1 MRKSVLCCAILVLF
15 VSVLSG
21 CLSLSNSPE
30 PRFYTLK
37 AMDKGQVSEKLD
49 IDPGVIVAVGPIDIP
64 DYQDRPQIV
73 TMNKEGMLKF
83 AQLDRWGEPLDSA
96 ISRLITGNLT
106 AMLPSANFYVYPC
119 NFAIP
124 VNYQVVVDVIQLDS
138 RLDEDMLLVA
148 QWSVINV
155 KNRKMLLTK
164 RSEFRH
170 SVNPHNYSGLAA
182 ALSAFCDSL
191 SKEIAANLAELSK
204 DPNGEKGVPGGDT
217 LTKGG
222 ENG

>member
-37 AMDKGQVSEKLD
+37 AMEGQVSEKLE
-49 IDPGVIVAVGPIDIP
+49 IEPGVIVAVGPIDIP

-96 ISRLITGNLT
+96 IGRLITGNLT
-106 AMLPSANFYVYPC
+106 AMLPAANFYVYPC

-138 RLDEDMLLVA
+138 RLDEDMLFVA

-182 ALSAFCDSL
+182 ALSAASASL
-191 SKEIAANLAELSK
+191 SKEIAARLVELSK
-204 DPNGEKGVPGGDT
+204 DSNMEKGVPGGDI